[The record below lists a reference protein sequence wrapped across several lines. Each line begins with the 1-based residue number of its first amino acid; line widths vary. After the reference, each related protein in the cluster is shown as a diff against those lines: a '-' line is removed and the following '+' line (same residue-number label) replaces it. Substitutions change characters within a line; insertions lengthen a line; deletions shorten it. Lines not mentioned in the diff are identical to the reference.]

1 MLTLPV
7 TIFGAIWLFSPW
19 LYLGGLRAESA
30 RLVQAPAANAASRLG
45 QTSRQI
51 VVSFT
56 TSRDLAA
63 YRKRW
68 RLPFIQAGIF
78 ACKDSSLG
86 TNDEVATQGAGYF
99 SDEGRVR
106 ALGGGAGPAA
116 GRYAYQATFGD
127 ELTSIVDH
135 EAKRLPAATCRAVFA
150 SGSTA
155 QPCSRAA
162 CDRPPFRSPSRAVD
176 PSHRSIRDSAG
187 ARRLRYAVGQR
198 FFGAR
203 VQIYQQCNKT
213 CGV

>member
-1 MLTLPV
+1 MSDRRRAPRRAWVLTLPV

-19 LYLGGLRAESA
+19 LYLGGLRVESA
-30 RLVQAPAANAASRLG
+30 RLVQAPAANAASRPG

-56 TSRDLAA
+56 TSQDLAA
-63 YRKRW
+63 YRNRW

-116 GRYAYQATFGD
+116 GRYAYQATFDD

-135 EAKRLPAATCRAVFA
+135 EAKRLPAATVPGGLCFRLHGATLF
-150 SGSTA
+150 SGSM
-155 QPCSRAA
+155 
-162 CDRPPFRSPSRAVD
+162 RSATIPLA
-176 PSHRSIRDSAG
+176 IQG
-187 ARRLRYAVGQR
+187 G
-198 FFGAR
+198 
-203 VQIYQQCNKT
+203 
-213 CGV
+213 